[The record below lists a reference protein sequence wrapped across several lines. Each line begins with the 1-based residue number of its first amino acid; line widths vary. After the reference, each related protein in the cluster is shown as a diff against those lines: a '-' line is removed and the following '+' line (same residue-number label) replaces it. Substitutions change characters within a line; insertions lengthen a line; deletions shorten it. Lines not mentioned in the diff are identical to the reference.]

1 MNNFGGSKRFSM
13 VGALFCVMP
22 ILIVLQVVR
31 IQVDPKHRQDF
42 LDEVRSYEVV
52 YRTLTPAR
60 GQLYDRRGNLL
71 AGNTKVFEVGVE
83 LQNVKDP
90 QFIAHTVSM
99 IIKDIPYQ
107 KAFDAASRQLF
118 EGAVYQVIARNVR
131 QEDVEK
137 LQALKKQ
144 LDEEYEGDSK
154 SPSLDGLVFT
164 PQLARIYPEK
174 TLGSNILGFI
184 NGDDLGYFGVE
195 ERFNDLLAGN
205 KETVVQPLTP
215 VRAEEIAQTPPG
227 ASLVLTID
235 REIQRAM
242 EGLIDQAVAENG
254 AASGTLVVIQPQTGE
269 ILAMAT
275 TPRMDLNEISLYDEV
290 FPDETPFNRV
300 VGQAYEPGSVFK
312 VLTMAAALD
321 AGAVTPETVFV
332 DTGQIEVGG
341 ALIFNWNMGAWG
353 PQNMTGCL
361 QHSLNVC
368 LAWVA
373 TQLGPNRLYSY
384 LQAFGIGHLTGV
396 ALAGETP
403 GRLKSPGDTDW
414 YAADLGT
421 NSFGQGVSATPL
433 QMATAV
439 SALANNG
446 VMMAPQIV
454 RSVASEGYQHDIE
467 HQVLGQPIKP
477 ETARTITDML
487 AHSLEKE
494 SSDAL
499 IEGYRVAGKT
509 GTAEIPTPLG
519 YTSNQTNASFVGWG
533 PVDDP
538 QFLVYVWLEKPST
551 SPWGSVVAAPVF
563 RQAVEQLVV
572 LLNLPPDD
580 VRRQIAK
587 NEIPAP

>member
-1 MNNFGGSKRFSM
+1 MNNLGGSKRFSM
-13 VGALFCVMP
+13 IGALFCVMP
-22 ILIVLQVVR
+22 ILIVMQVVR
-31 IQVDPKHRQDF
+31 IQVDPKHKQDF
-42 LDEVRSYEVV
+42 LDEARSYEVV
-52 YRTLTPAR
+52 HRTLIPAR

-71 AGNTKVFEVGVE
+71 AGNKKVYEIGVE
-83 LQNVKDP
+83 LENVRDP

-99 IIKDIPYQ
+99 IVKDVDYD
-107 KAFDAASRQLF
+107 KAFIAASMQLF
-118 EGAVYQVIARNVR
+118 QGAVYQVIARNVS
-131 QEDVEK
+131 QEEVEK
-137 LQALKKQ
+137 LQALKTQ
-144 LDEEYEGDSK
+144 LNEEYGGGAK

-195 ERFNDLLAGN
+195 ERFNDLLAGS
-205 KETVVQPLTP
+205 KRRVVEPLTP
-215 VRAEEIAQTPPG
+215 IRAKEIAQTPPG
-227 ASLVLTID
+227 ASLILTID

-242 EGLIDQAVAENG
+242 EALIDQAVAENG
-254 AASGTLVVIQPQTGE
+254 AASGTLVVLQPQTGE
-269 ILAMAT
+269 ILSMAT
-275 TPRMDLNEISLYDEV
+275 TPRMDLNEISRYAET
-290 FPDETPFNRV
+290 FPGETPFNRV

-321 AGAVTPETVFV
+321 SGAVTPETVFV

-353 PQNMTGCL
+353 PQNMTGCM

-403 GRLKSPGDTDW
+403 GRLKTPGDIDW
-414 YAADLGT
+414 FMADLGT

-433 QMATAV
+433 QMATSV
-439 SALANNG
+439 SAIANKG

-454 RSVASEGYQHDIE
+454 RSVISEGYQYDID

-477 ETARTITDML
+477 ETAQTLTEIL

-499 IEGYRVAGKT
+499 VEGYRIAGKT
-509 GTAEIPTPLG
+509 GTAEIPTDAG

-538 QFLVYVWLEKPST
+538 QFLVYVWIEKPST

-572 LLNLPPDD
+572 LLNLPPDN
-580 VRRQIAK
+580 VRRSLVNA
-587 NEIPAP
+587 EPAAP